1 MVVLKKKEMMQCYT
15 FFLLIIV
22 VVASAIPTKADDQ
35 KKRVKEKS
43 LSDASHSE
51 DGEHNNDYDHEA
63 FLGKEERQTFDQLSP
78 EESRDRLGKIFE
90 KIDKNSDGFVS
101 EDELKDWIQ
110 YVQKRYITTDTERMW
125 KDYDISDTNEI
136 TWNAYMKRTY
146 GYGDAGE
153 PKEGDPVYEYR
164 DMITRDKRRWERA
177 DGNNDDKLN
186 KEEFSN
192 FLHPEDAEHMREIV
206 VLETLEDIDKDKDG
220 FISVEEYIADIY
232 DEADEDDDEEDGHH
246 EGGEPEWVQ
255 AERDQ
260 FANTRDK
267 NGDGKLNKE
276 EIRDWIIPEDYDH
289 VSAEVEHL
297 IHSSDEDK
305 DGRLTKQ
312 EILDKH
318 DLFVGSQATDFGE
331 ALTRHDEF

>member
-1 MVVLKKKEMMQCYT
+1 MMQCYT

-43 LSDASHSE
+43 LSDESHSE
-51 DGEHNNDYDHEA
+51 NGEHNSDYDHEA

-78 EESRDRLGKIFE
+78 EESRDRLGKIIE

-110 YVQKRYITTDTERMW
+110 YVQKRYITSDTERMW
-125 KDYDISDTNEI
+125 KDYDVSDTNEI

-153 PKEGDPVYEYR
+153 PKEGDAVYEYR
-164 DMITRDKRRWERA
+164 DMITRDKRRWQRA
-177 DGNNDDKLN
+177 DSNNDDKLT

-220 FISVEEYIADIY
+220 FISVEEYIGDMLS
-232 DEADEDDDEEDGHH
+232 DHKKGDP
-246 EGGEPEWVQ
+246 EPDWVVN
-255 AERDQ
+255 ERKQ
-260 FANTRDK
+260 FTDYRDK
-267 NGDGKLNKE
+267 NKDGKMDKHE
-276 EIRDWIIPEDYDH
+276 VMDWIIPADYDH
-289 VSAEVEHL
+289 SSAESKHL
-297 IHSSDEDK
+297 IYESDKDK
-305 DGRLTKQ
+305 DGKLTKQ